1 MGNRPSW
8 HVGWIETKVDASIE
22 INIDVTNH
30 KNKYVIC
37 IKSEDYPASLESRKI
52 YKIIPDQAASKV
64 GMVRVI
70 DESGEDYLYPQE
82 YFVEIK
88 LPRAVEKA
96 VQLAS

>member
-1 MGNRPSW
+1 MALEKKKSKSN
-8 HVGWIETKVDASIE
+8 AFSIRRKT
-22 INIDVTNH
+22 VTS
-30 KNKYVIC
+30 KNSGKHYVIC
-37 IKSEDYPASLESRKI
+37 IKNDEYPASLESRKI
-52 YKIIPDQAASKV
+52 YKTVPDQEASKA
-64 GMVRVI
+64 GLIRVI